1 MSQWIDVKGW
11 VPGTITAD
19 AAIAGFFLP
28 HPDGDGAPGAIRH
41 RAAAGSYGPYLRNAA
56 VHGRMMPHFPMQKRV
71 SPQAQ
76 NALENARNRQISPGN
91 P

>member
-28 HPDGDGAPGAIRH
+28 HPDGGQPDDRNPMV
-41 RAAAGSYGPYLRNAA
+41 LR
-56 VHGRMMPHFPMQKRV
+56 VPFGT
-71 SPQAQ
+71 
-76 NALENARNRQISPGN
+76 ALRPVLTVLTSETLLSMDA
-91 P
+91 